1 MHLQAI
7 ALPARTHL
15 RTLLLLL
22 LCALLALGLAGC
34 ASLVQREPVR
44 INVVGLEPIPGEG
57 MEMRFKVKL
66 RVQNPNESA
75 IDFDG
80 LALDLDLNPEALAI
94 KAVLVA
100 LALAEHRMKPLV
112 QVLVRPAPGMMNAH
126 WVVSGDGSV
135 EERPAPLSVV
145 VAMNVLVN
153 DAGVVPPA
161 EGFTLHSRKVNFG
174 LDRTEHGRPPTIE
187 CPKNHVT
194 RTMLHAKNPVLA

>member
-34 ASLVQREPVR
+34 ASLVHREPVR

-66 RVQNPNESA
+66 RVQNPNETA

-80 LALDLDLNPEALAI
+80 LALDLDLNG
-94 KAVLVA
+94 
-100 LALAEHRMKPLV
+100 
-112 QVLVRPAPGMMNAH
+112 RPFATG
-126 WVVSGDGSV
+126 VSDRAGSV
-135 EERPAPLSVV
+135 PRFGETLIEIPVSVSAIAVVRQALGVIEGEGKAEVPYALRGRLAGGLLGGMRFSDSGTLKLPDPLKT
-145 VAMNVLVN
+145 
-153 DAGVVPPA
+153 P
-161 EGFTLHSRKVNFG
+161 R
-174 LDRTEHGRPPTIE
+174 
-187 CPKNHVT
+187 
-194 RTMLHAKNPVLA
+194 

>member
-80 LALDLDLNPEALAI
+80 LALDLDLNG
-94 KAVLVA
+94 
-100 LALAEHRMKPLV
+100 
-112 QVLVRPAPGMMNAH
+112 RPFASG
-126 WVVSGDGSV
+126 VSDRAGSV
-135 EERPAPLSVV
+135 PRFGETLIEIPVSVSAIAVVRQALGVIEGVDGGKAEVPYALRGRLAGGLLGGMRFSDSGTLKLPDPLKT
-145 VAMNVLVN
+145 
-153 DAGVVPPA
+153 P
-161 EGFTLHSRKVNFG
+161 R
-174 LDRTEHGRPPTIE
+174 
-187 CPKNHVT
+187 
-194 RTMLHAKNPVLA
+194 